1 MYQFL
6 KPPSEVIWLKTTQD
20 VKVRGKVILP
30 KGAITWCETDYYN
43 SFNVSGCVHIED
55 NRYEENFSADLFE
68 PLFNEKEHYT
78 EGTRV
83 VARWDCCTCGKHSAR
98 KGSFNTISDTG
109 DVGRFWFKD
118 TPSGEGA
125 FYAKDFLII
134 NVPVGYTLPV
144 SITEVPE
151 TFKGIKDPEDVQVGD
166 YVMIT
171 KSDEN
176 SNINWNSKMD
186 SYVGNIYKVT
196 RVLECSS
203 GSKIRFD
210 EDKKGWHWNSWE
222 KHFIVVGGPD
232 LAVTSTTV
240 KIDERTSG
248 ELFIGISEKPKR
260 AVGIPEIKIVS
271 SKKIII

>member
-20 VKVRGKVILP
+20 VKVRKKVILP
-30 KGAITWCETDYYN
+30 KGAITWCETDYYQYLDE
-43 SFNVSGCVHIED
+43 SECVHIEN

-68 PLFNEKEHYT
+68 PLFNEGKHYT
-78 EGTRV
+78 KGTKV
-83 VARWDCCTCGKHSAR
+83 IARWDCCTQHEHKAE
-98 KGSFNTISDTG
+98 KGSFNTINDTG
-109 DVGRFWFKD
+109 HVGRFWFKD
-118 TPSGEGA
+118 TPIGQGA

-134 NVPVGYTLPV
+134 NLPVGYTLPV

-151 TFKGIKDPEDVQVGD
+151 TFKGIKDPKDVEVGD

-171 KSDEN
+171 KSDK
-176 SNINWNSKMD
+176 NWNSKMD
-186 SYVGNIYKVT
+186 SHVGNIYKVT
-196 RVLECSS
+196 NVHKDLRGVGIHFKDSS
-203 GSKIRFD
+203 PFS
-210 EDKKGWHWNSWE
+210 WNSWQ

-232 LAVTSTTV
+232 LVVTSSLTDT
-240 KIDERTSG
+240 KSDERTSG

>member
-20 VKVRGKVILP
+20 VKVRKEVILP
-30 KGAITWCETDYYN
+30 KGAITWCETDYYS

-68 PLFNEKEHYT
+68 PLFNEEKHYT
-78 EGTRV
+78 KGTKV
-83 VARWDCCTCGKHSAR
+83 IARWDCCTQHEHKAE
-98 KGSFNTISDTG
+98 KGSFNTIDDTG
-109 DVGRFWFKD
+109 NVGRFWFKD
-118 TPSGEGA
+118 TPIGQGA

-134 NVPVGYTLPV
+134 NLPVGYTLPV
-144 SITEVPE
+144 FITEVPE
-151 TFKGIKDPEDVQVGD
+151 TFKGIKDPKDVQVGD

-171 KSDEN
+171 KSDK
-176 SNINWNSKMD
+176 NWNASMNI
-186 SYVGNIYKVT
+186 YVGNTYKVT
-196 RVLECSS
+196 NVHKDSRGARIYFKDSS
-203 GSKIRFD
+203 YFA
-210 EDKKGWHWNSWE
+210 WNSWQ
-222 KHFIVVGGPD
+222 KHFIVVGEPNP
-232 LAVTSTTV
+232 AVTSNLTDT
-240 KIDERTSG
+240 KSDERTSG